1 MNNLAVIV
9 ICLVLG
15 LLLQRSRR
23 LPESSAVTL
32 NLYVIYVALPALIL
46 AEIPHLQLD
55 RQALLPIL
63 FAWAL
68 MVASAAVTWLAARA
82 LGWSRGVTGVL
93 MLTVPLGNTG
103 FVGIP
108 LIEALIG
115 SHAVPYAILYDQ
127 FGTFIA
133 LNTGGIFLAAYYS
146 GTASSWRQ
154 LGKSIVSF
162 PPFIA
167 LCVAFLTLFFD
178 YPDWLSS
185 ALARISTTLVPVV
198 MVAVGLQWRLRLDRE
213 YLLPLATGLFLILAF
228 TPALA
233 LLGVWLLDFHGVAVN
248 VIVLQA
254 GMPAMIS
261 AAVLAMSHNLI
272 PRLASSLVGYSLLL
286 SLFTV
291 WLWHL
296 VIERLFSL

>member
-1 MNNLAVIV
+1 MNNLSVIV
-9 ICLVLG
+9 MCLGVG

-32 NLYVIYVALPALIL
+32 NLYVIYIALPALIL
-46 AEIPHLQLD
+46 AEIPGLQLN
-55 RQALLPIL
+55 RQALLPVL
-63 FAWAL
+63 FAWLL
-68 MVASAAVTWLAARA
+68 MLASAALTWFTART
-82 LGWSRGVTGVL
+82 LRWSRAVTGVL

-108 LIEALIG
+108 LIEALLG
-115 SHAVPYAILYDQ
+115 ADAVPYAILYDQ
-127 FGTFIA
+127 FGTFLA
-133 LNTGGIFLAAYYS
+133 LNTAGILLAAHYA
-146 GTASSWRQ
+146 GAASSWSQ
-154 LGKSIVSF
+154 LGKSIISF

-167 LCVAFLTLFFD
+167 LFVALATIFVE
-178 YPDWLSS
+178 YPAFLSS
-185 ALARISTTLVPVV
+185 ALERISTTLVPVV

-213 YLLPLATGLFLILAF
+213 YLFPLGIGLFYMLALTPTLAF
-228 TPALA
+228 LNLW
-233 LLGVWLLDFHGVAVN
+233 LLGLQGVVAQ

-261 AAVLAMSHNLI
+261 AAVLAMSHNLA
-272 PRLASSLVGYSLLL
+272 PRFASSIVGYSLLL

-296 VIERLFSL
+296 VIE